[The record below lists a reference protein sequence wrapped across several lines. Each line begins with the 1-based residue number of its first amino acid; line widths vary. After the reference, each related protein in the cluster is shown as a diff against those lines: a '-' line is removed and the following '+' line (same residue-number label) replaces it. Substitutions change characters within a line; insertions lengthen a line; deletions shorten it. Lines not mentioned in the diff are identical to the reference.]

1 MDRREFAA
9 MLPALLAAT
18 ALLPEPATAQQT
30 ENSTGTMDHPAMGEP
45 TPGPATGA
53 KPKGPLSELISGVYT
68 PGAGYGSLPKR
79 KSHRYLVGM
88 LKAGNIQME
97 IHETIQEVG
106 AVHEPTDKHLHNE
119 IWLVREGVC
128 ELTTN
133 GVTRRMKAGDIG
145 LCCAGDLHYVRN
157 SGDTQCTYFVVTVG
171 PPEQY
176 S

>member
-9 MLPALLAAT
+9 FLPALLAAT
-18 ALLPEPATAQQT
+18 ALLPEASAQQT
-30 ENSTGTMDHPAMGEP
+30 PDMDHPAMAKP
-45 TPGPATGA
+45 TPGPASGD
-53 KPKGPLSELISGVYT
+53 KPKGPLPELVSGVYT

-79 KSHRYLVGM
+79 TSHRYLVGM

-119 IWLVREGVC
+119 IWLVREGIC

-133 GVTRRMKAGDIG
+133 GLTRRMSAGDIG

-157 SGDTQCTYFVVTVG
+157 AGDTPCIYFVVTVG